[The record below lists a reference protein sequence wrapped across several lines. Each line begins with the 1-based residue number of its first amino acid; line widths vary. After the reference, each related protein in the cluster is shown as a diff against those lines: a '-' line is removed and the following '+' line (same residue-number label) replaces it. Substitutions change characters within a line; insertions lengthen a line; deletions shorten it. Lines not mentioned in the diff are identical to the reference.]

1 MLKTNTF
8 RPDRYL
14 RSKFLE
20 GRYLLATELVDVEL
34 ELLDQFR
41 KSIKTSV
48 GNVAVG
54 SGWEVS
60 YYSNTEVVI
69 KPGSAWYEGL
79 PFDLRSA
86 TDHMVVP
93 GILPTGMTVSDIVYV
108 PNTGIVIDFEG
119 VATAN
124 YTIVISAEENI
135 VTDIQDPFLKNANI
149 PEATAQKIKLKY
161 KINVV
166 PTTNQGSFSTYKNE
180 SVDRNLTNYIEITNT
195 SLGEGAYV
203 STNASSIP
211 ENIDGSNLE
220 ITFFNTQNVGP
231 LPTVQA
237 DRASFINGILT
248 DTTGQNYYITA
259 MFTDPVNTNR
269 VIVRVDKDIDQPTPT
284 FTVGQKYKLTKR
296 DVYVTD
302 SSGSG
307 SPIGRLYWPIAKVQ
321 WDNAGG
327 LFQHSSKIEDVRG
340 RIVTE
345 VDYEAA
351 INEKLSLQLNGGG
364 VIDVE
369 TDGETLNW
377 SAPFVVINPGGPA
390 YNIAA
395 SSAVLLEGGTLAYNL
410 DESALTPLSITVD
423 SFSGNEL
430 TLSTIDLSTVKI
442 GNVIKVGS
450 ASAEIT
456 SINNTSKI
464 LTVSPSISTTG
475 SGYIYRHSFAEGT
488 VKVTEKTYVIAVKSN
503 GKIRVGNYLE
513 LNAGESNA
521 TYDVRIDPVASVIAA
536 GTTFTLPNNP
546 ATGRPQ
552 YYDAPKR
559 NLEVYV
565 NQLLK
570 YQGVD
575 WISTGPQSIEF
586 AYDLPAYTEIHF
598 RIDSLPAGSLG
609 GGSTGG
615 GGGGGGGS
623 LQDAYDT
630 GHTIAVVAGF
640 PVTFTGIGKLASF
653 QGDIEVTGVID
664 PSGLQLTPQAS
675 NPLEVGQQGLWINSV
690 GDLIHQKTT
699 TAVNVTNTISEIQSG
714 SFVTLLTKQY
724 FNNTGAVIPAFTPV
738 YSPSVGEIAIADGT
752 DEEKYRVIGI
762 TMASSSSG
770 ATVTVA
776 LSGVIPSF
784 TGYTHNKYLYLGLS
798 AGGLTT
804 TGPTLGPYP
813 SGFQVVRLG
822 IIEGS
827 NLILQIQHV
836 GTL

>member
-41 KSIKTSV
+41 KSIKTSI

-54 SGWEVS
+54 SGWEVA

-69 KPGSAWYEGL
+69 KPGSAWYDGL

-93 GILPTGMTVSDIVYV
+93 GILPTGMNPNDIVYLANV
-108 PNTGIVIDFEG
+108 GIILDFAG

-124 YTIVISAEENI
+124 YTIIISAEENI

-166 PTTNQGSFSTYKNE
+166 PTANQGSFATYKNE
-180 SVDRNLTNYIEITNT
+180 TIDRNLTNSIDVTHT
-195 SLGEGAYV
+195 LAGEGRYV

-220 ITFFNTQNVGP
+220 IVFFNTQNVGP

-248 DTTGQNYYITA
+248 DTAGQDYYITA
-259 MFTDPVNTNR
+259 MFTDPTNNNR
-269 VIVRVDKDIDQPTPT
+269 VIVRIDKDIDQPTPT
-284 FTVGQKYKLTKR
+284 FTVGQQYKLTKR

-307 SPIGRLYWPIAKVQ
+307 SPIGKLYWPIATVD
-321 WDNAGG
+321 WDNTGG
-327 LFQHSSKIEDVRG
+327 LFSHSSKIEDVRG

-345 VDYEAA
+345 VDYEAV
-351 INEKLSLQLNGGG
+351 INEKLNLQLNGGG

-377 SAPFVVINPGGPA
+377 SAPFVVINPGGLP
-390 YNIAA
+390 YNIPA
-395 SSAVLLEGGTLAYNL
+395 SSAVLLEGGTLAFDL
-410 DESALTPLSITVD
+410 SQPPLLPLTINVD
-423 SFSGNEL
+423 SVSGSEL
-430 TLSTIDLSTVKI
+430 TLSSIDLTTIKI
-442 GNVIKVGS
+442 GNIIKVGLET
-450 ASAEIT
+450 ARIT
-456 SINNTSKI
+456 SINNTNKI
-464 LTVSPSISTTG
+464 LSVFPAITSTG
-475 SGYIYRHSFAEGT
+475 VGYIYRQSFAEGT
-488 VKVTEKTYVIAVKSN
+488 VKVTEKTYVLAVKN
-503 GKIRVGNYLE
+503 DGKIRVGGYLE

-521 TYDVRIDPVASVIAA
+521 TYDVRIEPTASVIPA
-536 GTTFTLPNNP
+536 GTAITLPNNP
-546 ATGRPQ
+546 VTTRPQ
-552 YYDAPKR
+552 YYDPAKR

-565 NQLLK
+565 GQLLK
-570 YQGVD
+570 YQDIDWVD
-575 WISTGPQSIEF
+575 VDEQTIEF

-609 GGSTGG
+609 GGTS
-615 GGGGGGGS
+615 GGGGGGS
-623 LQDAYDT
+623 GNLQDAYDN

-640 PVTFTGIGKLASF
+640 PVTFTGTGKLASF

-664 PSGLQLTPQAS
+664 PAGLQLIPQAS
-675 NPLEVGQQGLWINSV
+675 NPLDAGQEGIWINTA
-690 GDLIHQKTT
+690 GDLIHQKATT
-699 TAVNVTNTISEIQSG
+699 TVNITNVIENIESG
-714 SFVTLLTKQY
+714 SFVTLLTKEY
-724 FNNTGAVIPAFTPV
+724 FNNTGSIIPAFTPV
-738 YSPSVGEIAIADGT
+738 YSPSIGEIAIADGT
-752 DEEKYRVIGI
+752 DEEKYRVIGM
-762 TMASSSSG
+762 TMASSTSG
-770 ATVTVA
+770 TSVSVA
-776 LSGVIPSF
+776 LNGVIPSF
-784 TGYTHNKYLYLGLS
+784 TGYTHNRYLYLGLS

-813 SGFQVVRLG
+813 SGFQVIRLG
-822 IIEGS
+822 VIEGS